1 MFYACQLLVED
12 SLDREA
18 RLTLGYS
25 PASRVAVRER
35 HGDLDKIWENSTT
48 AQQREQITYKTAVWG
63 KDRNDQQTCILL
75 WIRIRDHRG
84 PGLVLPP
91 CILEL
96 GSCWWSKKQNFG
108 SAAR

>member
-48 AQQREQITYKTAVWG
+48 AQQHNSENRSLTKPQSGERIEMTNKRVYYYGYVSEITGAPDWYYLRA
-63 KDRNDQQTCILL
+63 
-75 WIRIRDHRG
+75 
-84 PGLVLPP
+84 
-91 CILEL
+91 
-96 GSCWWSKKQNFG
+96 S
-108 SAAR
+108 